1 MLVAV
6 QKFLRPKA
14 LFDVPLALAVVGL
27 GTLVVVA
34 PSIVPG
40 LTRIDVRTNF
50 GNLKRRTPCLITQS
64 EHVRSGGRPASSC
77 SRPRRR

>member
-1 MLVAV
+1 MAMFVALGVMSLTWMAVVGVLVAV

-40 LTRIDVRTNF
+40 LT
-50 GNLKRRTPCLITQS
+50 
-64 EHVRSGGRPASSC
+64 ASM
-77 SRPRRR
+77 